1 MKKYLVTL
9 ALFTAL
15 AAFAAEKP
23 WLTASMKNPKEFFAN
38 ASDIVRKVYPDP
50 QIEMTTALTL
60 APFGFPNFQGI
71 GNENFALALFGNPD
85 APQAFLAVKAAKNSA
100 AYKFVQQSHM
110 RNLEKDGWIIVQTAG
125 NPTADIAEY
134 ADGAIDAAKEKS
146 GAEISLTISDT
157 GFLNAQKLPQNMPE
171 NVQKTYKVVMESL
184 SQIESINISLFYAPD
199 SLKLKTTTVA
209 KKGSDIEKLLA
220 EIPLKKR
227 VKEAA
232 FVPQD
237 ATFTVISSFNGKA
250 AAKYYDKFAG
260 GLLSGIGFSQAA
272 INACKEI
279 SEYTTTSATAI
290 RFAENG
296 MTETISIAQTPLSLE
311 KIVKATTMA
320 TTEALKNAGGTNA
333 PTFGAEKKIIDGI
346 EVYETSAIDAGE
358 NGMEIQPMFMA
369 KKNDYFVSAQTAE
382 SVKAVFEKI
391 ENPPADY
398 PLKKYVSANADA
410 VAVLNNSQL
419 LKTIFAQF
427 GVDYNGSVDSCDTF
441 VYFEKGKVKS
451 DTFIPVKVLRA
462 YADII
467 RKISQIQAEAQKG
480 EEDESQNSEE
490 DEAQ

>member
-1 MKKYLVTL
+1 M
-9 ALFTAL
+9 
-15 AAFAAEKP
+15 
-23 WLTASMKNPKEFFAN
+23 
-38 ASDIVRKVYPDP
+38 
-50 QIEMTTALTL
+50 
-60 APFGFPNFQGI
+60 
-71 GNENFALALFGNPD
+71 
-85 APQAFLAVKAAKNSA
+85 
-100 AYKFVQQSHM
+100 
-110 RNLEKDGWIIVQTAG
+110 
-125 NPTADIAEY
+125 
-134 ADGAIDAAKEKS
+134 
-146 GAEISLTISDT
+146 
-157 GFLNAQKLPQNMPE
+157 
-171 NVQKTYKVVMESL
+171 
-184 SQIESINISLFYAPD
+184 
-199 SLKLKTTTVA
+199 
-209 KKGSDIEKLLA
+209 
-220 EIPLKKR
+220 
-227 VKEAA
+227 KEAA

-290 RFAENG
+290 RFEENG

-320 TTEALKNAGGTNA
+320 TTEALKNAGGANA

-382 SVKAVFEKI
+382 SVKVVFEKI

-427 GVDYNGSVDSCDTF
+427 EVDYNGSVDSCDTF

-451 DTFIPVKVLRA
+451 DTFVPVKVLRA

-467 RKISQIQAEAQKG
+467 RKISQIQAAAQNS